1 MKKLG
6 NLIFGLVLLIALAGA
21 VILAGRSQDTRK
33 SAYFAGANLS
43 LQPTTKTLTT
53 NEVFPVQLWVE
64 TGVATGSSD
73 KAKVDGVST
82 YVCYD
87 NRKLAIGDTA
97 GVLNT
102 TTMVFDT
109 VQYVSVVGGTY
120 PSGINE
126 CLRLAVTSNK
136 PVAELSSGAVYVAKL
151 MFKAIGSGTTGA
163 IIIDRNNS
171 VVSGNSATTDTS
183 MSIDSASGLT
193 YTIAGGS
200 GPTNT
205 PIPETGTWPVLKY
218 LISYRNVV
226 SGNMCATGWP
236 VVITVMAPNGTKK
249 VYTAQVP
256 VRDTSITNKVAYR
269 GQLTLTDFP
278 YYQNLAIF
286 IKGPKH
292 LQNKYGVNNQT
303 AYYNQAGGAITLTSN
318 AATTVVQDFTGY
330 PLMPGDL
337 TGATSGVQDG
347 MVDGRDWSYLKV
359 VADRRD
365 VVGNGQYLLTD
376 LDGNCQVAGMDT
388 SFFIL
393 TLKDKLEQ
401 LY

>member
-21 VILAGRSQDTRK
+21 VILAGKSQDSRK
-33 SAYFAGANLS
+33 SAYFAGSRLFLS
-43 LQPTTKTLTT
+43 PDTKSLTT
-53 NEVFPVQLWVE
+53 NQTFPVQLWVE
-64 TGVATGSSD
+64 TVNVPGTSE

-87 NRKLAIGDTA
+87 NRKLAIGNTA

-102 TTMVFDT
+102 TTNVFNE
-109 VQYVSVVGGTY
+109 VQKVSVAGGTY
-120 PSGINE
+120 SSGINE
-126 CLRLAVTSNK
+126 CLNLAVTSNK
-136 PVAELSSGAVYVAKL
+136 AVAELSSGTVYVAKL
-151 MFKAIGSGTTGA
+151 EFKAIGSGTSGT
-163 IIIDRNNS
+163 IIIDKDKS
-171 VVSGNSATTDTS
+171 VVSGYSESADQT
-183 MSIDSASGLT
+183 MSISDASGLT

-205 PIPETGTWPVLKY
+205 PPVSGTWPVLKY

-236 VVITVMAPNGTKK
+236 VVITALAPNGTRK
-249 VYTAQVP
+249 VYTGQVP
-256 VRDTSITNKVAYR
+256 VRDTSITDRVAYR

-292 LQNKYGVNNQT
+292 LQNKYGINNQ
-303 AYYNQAGGAITLTSN
+303 AAFYNKAGGEITLTSN
-318 AATTVVQDFTGY
+318 PATTVVQNFTGY

-337 TGATSGVQDG
+337 TGTTSGVQDG

-365 VVGNGQYLLTD
+365 NVDNGVYLLTD